1 MGIEFSNNR
10 EIELFV
16 DDQKNIVIFPK
27 SKSDGSVKE
36 MVKDGYYVAYYPIEL
51 KYPYTANELAE
62 KIKCGFDE
70 WDKHECYG
78 NFSGKNTF
86 EEKYY
91 GIKGFKNAIKGKKR
105 IDIWQNDKYM
115 GNILYF
121 NLPLKRGYGYE
132 AIKPVKFPIDVE
144 YIDYANTVIDLINL
158 DMETIRYFRSIKSK
172 LNI

>member
-10 EIELFV
+10 AIELFV

-27 SKSDGSVKE
+27 SKSDGSRKE

-51 KYPYTANELAE
+51 KYPYTAHELAE

-78 NFSGKNTF
+78 NYTGRNTF

-91 GIKGFKNAIKGKKR
+91 GIKGFKNATKGKLNL
-105 IDIWQNDKYM
+105 DIICNNRFL
-115 GNILYF
+115 GNKVSLL
-121 NLPLKRGYGYE
+121 LPAKRGYAYLG
-132 AIKPVKFPIDVE
+132 IKSVKLADDAD
-144 YIDYANTVIDLINL
+144 YIDYANAVINLINTDFTSL
-158 DMETIRYFRSIKSK
+158 KSYKVYKSK